1 MDTEIT
7 KPTIELRKF
16 LRSRVF
22 TSHGIFQETWVGKI
36 LEDYFPILYIQEDGN
51 LVYLTDKAPVSKM
64 IFNLKNTLT
73 EEALSQHK
81 NIIVTARERLN
92 SINITNSDK
101 KLLLEELA
109 YHILCFNEMAKASTG
124 LSLNKIKWVTVPLYP
139 FGIPRGILVCPLT
152 PKLKFNLDK
161 LVSEITYMLEES
173 LWDVFTRNVSE
184 LVKITDFQSAI
195 EKSLNILFPTIS
207 SGKFNKKN

>member
-1 MDTEIT
+1 
-7 KPTIELRKF
+7 
-16 LRSRVF
+16 
-22 TSHGIFQETWVGKI
+22 
-36 LEDYFPILYIQEDGN
+36 
-51 LVYLTDKAPVSKM
+51 M
-64 IFNLKNTLT
+64 IFNLKKTLL
-73 EEALSQHK
+73 EETLSQHK

-101 KLLLEELA
+101 RLLLEELV

-124 LSLNKIKWVTVPLYP
+124 LS
-139 FGIPRGILVCPLT
+139 FS
-152 PKLKFNLDK
+152 KLKFNLDK

-173 LWDVFTRNVSE
+173 LWYIFTRNVSE

-207 SGKFNKKN
+207 SGKFNKKIR